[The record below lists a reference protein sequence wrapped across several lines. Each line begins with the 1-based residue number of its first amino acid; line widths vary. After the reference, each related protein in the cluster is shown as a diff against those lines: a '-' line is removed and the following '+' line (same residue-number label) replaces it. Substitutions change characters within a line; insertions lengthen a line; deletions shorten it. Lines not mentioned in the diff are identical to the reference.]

1 MEKKWLIRNTSK
13 DIISIA
19 KSSGVSEV
27 IAKILI
33 NRGIDNEIDIK
44 KYMRASTEDLY
55 DPFLMKDMA
64 KAIDLIKLA
73 IESNEKIVVYG
84 DYDADGVTSTV
95 IMYKALKHCGALVEY
110 YVPDREHEGYG
121 INSDRIRKLKDE
133 GFGVILTCDNGIAA
147 TEQVKL
153 AKELGMTVIITD
165 HHELPFDEDGLGVRT
180 FKIPSADA
188 VINPKQEECNYPF
201 KQLCGAGIAFKFVQ
215 ALYIKLGINKE
226 FVSEFIEIAGIGT
239 ICDVVD
245 LIDEN
250 RIIAK
255 NALVMLTN
263 TKNLGLKCLKE
274 ILSINDKEIKSYHVG
289 FQIGPCINATGR
301 LESAAISVELL
312 ICEEESRAK
321 ELAKILFDL
330 NKKRQEMTTEN
341 VKEVI
346 ELIQNSTFKNDK
358 VLVIY
363 KDTIH
368 ESIAGIVAGRVRETF
383 NVPTIILTKGKEN
396 PKGSARSIDEY
407 NLFEE
412 LIKCEEL
419 LEKFGGHPM
428 AAGLSIKEENIEKL
442 RKKLN
447 LICKLTDEDI
457 VPKVRIDE
465 RMPLKK
471 INYEIIGELELLE
484 PYGKGN
490 PSPLLAEKNIQIL
503 KISIL
508 GKNANTLKVK
518 CLMPG
523 VNKWID
529 GICFNKVEEFME
541 MLKDR
546 YGEDYMSYLTNP
558 RGMKLDLIFSP
569 QINEYNGN
577 KSIQLKILEFKH
589 SSSPFGS

>member
-1 MEKKWLIRNTSK
+1 MGKKWLIRNTSK
-13 DIISIA
+13 DISSIA

-33 NRGIDNEIDIK
+33 NRGVNNEIDIK
-44 KYMRASTEDLY
+44 KFMRASIEDLY
-55 DPFLMKDMA
+55 DPFLMKDMG
-64 KAIDLIKLA
+64 KATDLIKLA
-73 IESNEKIVVYG
+73 IENNEKIVVYG

-95 IMYKALKHCGALVEY
+95 IMYKALKYCGANVEY

-121 INSDRIRKLKDE
+121 INIDRIRKLNE
-133 GFGVILTCDNGIAA
+133 QGFEVIITCDNGVAA

-153 AKELGMTVIITD
+153 AKELGMIVIITD
-165 HHELPFDEDGLGVRT
+165 HHELSFEEDDKGIRT
-180 FKIPSADA
+180 FKVPPADA
-188 VINPKQEECNYPF
+188 VINPKQKECNYPF

-226 FVSEFIEIAGIGT
+226 YVKEFIEIAGIGT

-245 LIDEN
+245 LISEN

-274 ILSINDKEIKSYHVG
+274 ILSINDKEIKCYHVG

-312 ICEEESRAK
+312 LCEEETRAK
-321 ELAKILFDL
+321 ELAKTLFEL

-341 VKEVI
+341 VEEVI
-346 ELIQNSTFKNDK
+346 ELIHHSTFKNDK

-412 LIKCEEL
+412 LINCGEL

-442 RKKLN
+442 RWKLN
-447 LICKLTDEDI
+447 SLCKLTNDDI
-457 VPKVRIDE
+457 VPKVRIDQ
-465 RMPLKK
+465 RMPLNK
-471 INYEIIGELELLE
+471 INYEMIHELEILE
-484 PYGKGN
+484 PFGKGN
-490 PSPLLAEKNIQIL
+490 STPLLAEKNIPVL
-503 KISIL
+503 KIDIL
-508 GKNANTLKVK
+508 GKNANTLKIK
-518 CLMPG
+518 CVMPG
-523 VNKWID
+523 VNKTIN
-529 GICFNKVEEFME
+529 GICFNRVEEFIE
-541 MLKDR
+541 MLKDK
-546 YGEDYMSYLTNP
+546 YGEEYMNYLKSP
-558 RGMKLDLIFSP
+558 KGMKIDLIFSP
-569 QINEYNGN
+569 QINEYNGY
-577 KSIQLKILEFKH
+577 KSIQLKILEFKL
-589 SSSPFGS
+589 S

>member
-1 MEKKWLIRNTSK
+1 MGKKWLIRNTSK
-13 DIISIA
+13 DVSLIA

-27 IAKILI
+27 VAKILI
-33 NRGIDNEIDIK
+33 NRGFDNGIDIK
-44 KYMRASTEDLY
+44 KFMRASIEDLY
-55 DPFLMKDMA
+55 DPFLMKDME
-64 KAIDLIKLA
+64 KATDLIKLA
-73 IESNEKIVVYG
+73 IENNEKIVVYG

-95 IMYKALKHCGALVEY
+95 IMYKALKHCGANVEY

-121 INSDRIRKLKDE
+121 INIDRIRKLNE
-133 GFGVILTCDNGIAA
+133 QGFEVILTCDNGIAA

-153 AKELGMTVIITD
+153 AKELGMSVIITD
-165 HHELPFDEDGLGVRT
+165 HHELSFEEDDKGIRT
-180 FKIPSADA
+180 FKIPPADA
-188 VINPKQEECNYPF
+188 VINPKQKECNYPF

-215 ALYIKLGINKE
+215 ALYIKLGIDKE
-226 FVSEFIEIAGIGT
+226 FVKEFIEIAGIGT

-245 LIDEN
+245 LISEN

-274 ILSINDKEIKSYHVG
+274 ILSINDKEIKCYHVG

-312 ICEEESRAK
+312 LCEEETRAK
-321 ELAKILFDL
+321 ELAKTLFEL

-341 VKEVI
+341 VEEVI
-346 ELIQNSTFKNDK
+346 ELIHNSTFKNDK

-442 RKKLN
+442 RRKLN
-447 LICKLTDEDI
+447 SLCKLTDDDI
-457 VPKVRIDE
+457 VPKVRIDQ
-465 RMPLKK
+465 RMPLNK
-471 INYEIIGELELLE
+471 INYEMIHELEILE
-484 PYGKGN
+484 PFGKGN
-490 PSPLLAEKNIQIL
+490 STPLLAEKNISVLRID
-503 KISIL
+503 IL
-508 GKNANTLKVK
+508 GKNANTLKIK
-518 CLMPG
+518 CVMPG
-523 VNKWID
+523 VNKTID
-529 GICFNKVEEFME
+529 GICFNRVEEFIE

-546 YGEDYMSYLTNP
+546 YGEEHMNYLNNP

-569 QINEYNGN
+569 QINEYNGY
-577 KSIQLKILEFKH
+577 KSIQLKILEFKL
-589 SSSPFGS
+589 S

>member
-1 MEKKWLIRNTSK
+1 MDKKWLLRNTSK
-13 DIISIA
+13 DIKSLA

-27 IAKILI
+27 VAKILV
-33 NRGIDNEIDIK
+33 NRGIDNEIDVK
-44 KYMRASTEDLY
+44 KFMRASIEDLY
-55 DPFLMKDMA
+55 DPFLMKNMER
-64 KAIDLIKLA
+64 AIELIKVA
-73 IESNEKIVVYG
+73 IYNNEKIVVYG

-95 IMYKALKHCGALVEY
+95 IMYKALKHCGAQVEY

-121 INSDRIRKLKDE
+121 VNSDRIRKLKVQ
-133 GFGVILTCDNGIAA
+133 GFTVVLTCDNGIAA
-147 TEQVKL
+147 LEQVKL

-165 HHELPFDEDGLGVRT
+165 HHELSFEEDDAGNRT
-180 FKIPSADA
+180 FNIPMADA
-188 VINPKQEECNYPF
+188 VINPKQKDCNYPF
-201 KQLCGAGIAFKFVQ
+201 KHLCGAGIALKFVQ
-215 ALYIKLGINKE
+215 ALYMKLGINME
-226 FVSEFIEIAGIGT
+226 FAWQFIEIAGIGT

-245 LIDEN
+245 LTSEN

-255 NALVMLTN
+255 NALAMLTN

-274 ILSINDKEIKSYHVG
+274 ILTISEKEIKSYHVG

-301 LESAAISVELL
+301 LETAALSVELL

-321 ELAKILFDL
+321 ELAKILYDL

-341 VKEVI
+341 VEEVI
-346 ELIQNSTFKNDK
+346 ELIQHSTFKNDK

-363 KDTIH
+363 KENIH
-368 ESIAGIVAGRVRETF
+368 ESIAGIVAGRVREAF
-383 NVPTIILTKGKEN
+383 NVPTIILTKGKDN

-442 RKKLN
+442 RAKLN

-465 RMPLKK
+465 RMPLNK
-471 INYEIIGELELLE
+471 INYDIIKELELLE
-484 PYGKGN
+484 PFGKGN
-490 PSPLLAEKNIQIL
+490 PSPLLAEKNISVLRID
-503 KISIL
+503 IL
-508 GKNANTLKVK
+508 GKDANTLKIK
-518 CLMPG
+518 FLMPEG
-523 VNKWID
+523 NKTID
-529 GICFNKVEEFME
+529 GICFNRVEEFIE
-541 MLKDR
+541 LLKDK
-546 YGEDYMSYLTNP
+546 YGEEHMSYCAKP

-569 QINEYNGN
+569 QVNEYNGY
-577 KSIQLKILEFKH
+577 KSIQLKILDFKH
-589 SSSPFGS
+589 S